1 MQVWPICGDGLT
13 LQITHAKAGQ
23 GVPETLMRRRIGTDS
38 KDKPQRQKVIVKH
51 SFRSH
56 AFLPPSPHPGR
67 HKGAIRV
74 RLTPT
79 SLSSRI
85 LGTDPSS
92 QETIPTY
99 SLQAHF
105 WA

>member
-38 KDKPQRQKVIVKH
+38 KDKPQRQKVFVKH
-51 SFRSH
+51 SSRSH
-56 AFLPPSPHPGR
+56 AFLPSSPHPCR
-67 HKGAIRV
+67 HMGAMRV

-79 SLSSRI
+79 PLSSQIRAGGQTPAAKG
-85 LGTDPSS
+85 L
-92 QETIPTY
+92 
-99 SLQAHF
+99 F
-105 WA
+105 